1 MFWYRVSEDRDY
13 QDFDTFA
20 EAKTYYDSRMQ
31 ERWQEYKDMNI
42 LEDWE
47 EDKQYFDL
55 YLEKIEQI
63 ILPTDQIFLKTY
75 CPVACQACGAI

>member
-1 MFWYRVSEDRDY
+1 MLWYRVSEDGDY

-20 EAKTYYDSRMQ
+20 EAESYYRSRMQ
-31 ERWQEYKDMNI
+31 ERWQEYKDMNM

-63 ILPTDQIFLKTY
+63 ILPED
-75 CPVACQACGAI
+75 